1 MSDLAEARFEVRSG
15 QPVASITGEVDASN
29 AGQLADRIYDSVTN
43 QALGLVIDLTEV
55 SYIDSAG
62 VRLLFDLA
70 ARLERRQLSLH
81 VVSADGSH
89 VTEVLGLVAIEAVAG
104 RHKGVDEA
112 VAALSAGPGASA
124 GDP

>member
-15 QPVASITGEVDASN
+15 QPVATIIGEVDASN
-29 AGQLADRIYDSVTN
+29 ADGLADRIHDTVSN

-70 ARLERRQLSLH
+70 GRLERRQLDLH
-81 VVSADGSH
+81 VVSAEGSH
-89 VTEVLGLVAIEAVAG
+89 VSEVLGIVALDGGAT
-104 RHKGVDEA
+104 RHGNVGDA
-112 VAALSAGPGASA
+112 VAALSAA
-124 GDP
+124 GGGH